1 MRDDIRL
8 ARLREKVSLLP
19 TSPGVYQFLNA
30 DGKIIYVG
38 KAKSLKR
45 RVSSY
50 FMRIDQQQGKLKVL
64 VKQIEDIHH
73 IVVNNEYEALLL
85 ENNMIKNLQPR
96 YNILLK
102 DDKTYPWIAIS
113 NEPFPRI
120 YSTRR
125 LVKDGTRYFGP
136 YASVYVQKMLLE
148 SVRNIYKLRTCRL
161 NLTEKSVADGK
172 FGVCLKAHIGLCS
185 APCVGRISREEYLDA
200 MSSVED
206 ILRGDLKK
214 VIETI
219 REDMM
224 LAASQLRFEAAQKL
238 KEKIEQL
245 ENFQS
250 RSTVVNPSVGTCDV
264 FYVLRE
270 ESAAYCN
277 FMRIRSGNV
286 ISSITLE
293 MKLGIENELS
303 EILSFVIS
311 RISSELNDKL
321 SHEVIV
327 QAEPEEVEL
336 FENVQFTV
344 PKRGDKLRLLQLA
357 EKNCR
362 MYRAEQQRY
371 QDKKSPELRVER
383 LMEQMKKDLYLSE
396 QPRHIECFDNS
407 NIQGSYPVAACVVF
421 RDGRPA
427 RSQYRHFNVKTVIG
441 ADDFATMREIIGRR
455 YERLIKEGAQL
466 PQLVVVDG
474 GKGQL
479 SKAYE
484 VFEELGLTGKVALIG
499 LAKRLEE
506 VYFPNDPIPYYLDKN
521 SETLKVLMHIRDEA
535 HRFGITFHRNQ
546 RSKGFIQS
554 ELNNIKGIGEIT
566 VSKLL
571 KRFRTVSKVRSA
583 SYDELCEV
591 VGSRAAK
598 ILTEHF
604 AK

>member
-1 MRDDIRL
+1 MKDDIRL

-64 VKQIEDIHH
+64 VRQIEDIRH

-85 ENNMIKNLQPR
+85 ENNMIKELQPR
-96 YNILLK
+96 YNIMLK

-125 LVKDGTRYFGP
+125 VVRDGTRYFGP
-136 YASVYVQKMLLE
+136 YASVYIQKMLLE
-148 SVRNIYKLRTCRL
+148 SVRSIYRLRTCRL

-185 APCVGRISREEYLDA
+185 APCVGRISQKEYFESI
-200 MSSVED
+200 SSVED
-206 ILRGDLKK
+206 ILRGDLRK
-214 VIETI
+214 VVDTL
-219 REDMM
+219 REEM
-224 LAASQLRFEAAQKL
+224 LAAASQLRFESAQKL

-245 ENFQS
+245 ENFHS

-264 FYVLRE
+264 FYLLRE
-270 ESAAYCN
+270 DSSAYCN
-277 FMRIRSGNV
+277 FMRIRGGNV
-286 ISSITLE
+286 ISSMTVEL
-293 MKLGIENELS
+293 KLGIEEQLS
-303 EILSFVIS
+303 EILTFVIS
-311 RISSELNDKL
+311 RISSELNGGL
-321 SHEVIV
+321 SREVIV
-327 QAEPEEVEL
+327 QAELSNGEL
-336 FENVQFTV
+336 FDKVQFTV
-344 PKRGDKLRLLQLA
+344 PKRGDKLRLLEFA

-371 QDKKSPELRVER
+371 LDKKSPELRAER

-427 RSQYRHFNVKTVIG
+427 RSEYRHFNVKTVVG
-441 ADDFATMREIIGRR
+441 ADDFATMREIIRRR
-455 YERLIKEGAQL
+455 YGRLLKEGAEL
-466 PQLVVVDG
+466 PQLVVIDG

-479 SKAYE
+479 SAVYE
-484 VFEELGLTGKVALIG
+484 VFEELGLTGRVALIG

-506 VYFPNDPIPYYLDKN
+506 IFFPQDSVPYYLDKN

-546 RSKGFIQS
+546 RSKGFIHS
-554 ELNNIKGIGEIT
+554 ELSDIKGIGEVT

-571 KRFRTVSKVRSA
+571 KRYRTISKVRAA
-583 SYDELCEV
+583 SYDELCKV

-598 ILTEHF
+598 ILTEYF
-604 AK
+604 GK

>member
-1 MRDDIRL
+1 MKDDIRL

-64 VKQIEDIHH
+64 VRQIEDIRH

-85 ENNMIKNLQPR
+85 ENNMIKELQPR
-96 YNILLK
+96 YNIMLK

-125 LVKDGTRYFGP
+125 VVRDGTRYFGP
-136 YASVYVQKMLLE
+136 YASVYIQKMLLE
-148 SVRNIYKLRTCRL
+148 SVRSIYRLRTCRL

-185 APCVGRISREEYLDA
+185 APCVGRISQKEYFESI
-200 MSSVED
+200 SSVED
-206 ILRGDLKK
+206 ILRGDLRK
-214 VIETI
+214 VVDTL
-219 REDMM
+219 REEM
-224 LAASQLRFEAAQKL
+224 LAAASQLRFESAQKL

-245 ENFQS
+245 ENFHS

-264 FYVLRE
+264 FYLLRE
-270 ESAAYCN
+270 DSSAYCN
-277 FMRIRSGNV
+277 FMRIRGGNV
-286 ISSITLE
+286 ISSMTVEL
-293 MKLGIENELS
+293 KLGIEEQLS
-303 EILSFVIS
+303 EILTFVIS
-311 RISSELNDKL
+311 RISSELNGGL
-321 SHEVIV
+321 SREVIV
-327 QAEPEEVEL
+327 QAELSNGEL
-336 FENVQFTV
+336 FDKVQFTV
-344 PKRGDKLRLLQLA
+344 PKRGDKLRLLEFA

-371 QDKKSPELRVER
+371 LDKKSPELRAER

-427 RSQYRHFNVKTVIG
+427 RSEYRHFNVKTVVG

-455 YERLIKEGAQL
+455 YGRLLKEGAEL
-466 PQLVVVDG
+466 PQLVVIDG

-479 SKAYE
+479 SAVYE
-484 VFEELGLTGKVALIG
+484 VFEELGLTGRVALIG

-506 VYFPNDPIPYYLDKN
+506 IFFPQDSVPYYLDKN

-546 RSKGFIQS
+546 RSKGFIHS
-554 ELNNIKGIGEIT
+554 ELSDIKGIGEVT

-571 KRFRTVSKVRSA
+571 KRYRTISKVRAA
-583 SYDELCEV
+583 SYDELCKV

-598 ILTEHF
+598 ILTEYF
-604 AK
+604 GK